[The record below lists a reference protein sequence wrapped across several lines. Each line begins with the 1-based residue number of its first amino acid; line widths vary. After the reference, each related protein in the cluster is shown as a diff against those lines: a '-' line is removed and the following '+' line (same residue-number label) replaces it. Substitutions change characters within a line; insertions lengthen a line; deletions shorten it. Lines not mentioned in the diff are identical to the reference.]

1 MQGYLK
7 YGATFNV
14 SLLAP
19 TVVKLIANRQV
30 EGSEF

>member
-19 TVVKLIANRQV
+19 TVVKLIANQV